1 MLPDAFDP
9 HSAPRLPS
17 ASGLH
22 DLPTL
27 GPPPVAPLDGPLE
40 SAASEASP
48 AVPRSRH
55 LSRPGRRARR
65 LAAGLLLVTLLG
77 GTFGAGMGAQAIVFA
92 PSDQIPDAAHFGLIR
107 EAWDILHQQYVGADG
122 LDGTKLADG
131 AINGLTQ
138 AVGDEGHTRFLTQD
152 ERQRENAE
160 LAGSFTGI
168 GIQVDQRDGQLV
180 IAGVFPKSPAQEAGL
195 KSGDRIVAIDGQ
207 ATAARPLDAL
217 LGSLRGPAGT
227 SVRLAV
233 EQPAA
238 VTATEVTVTRREV
251 QVPAVEWALVPG
263 TRTADIH
270 LLEFS
275 TGAGAEL
282 KSALTAAR
290 AARATSLILDLRGNP
305 GGYVNEAIT
314 AASQF
319 LKDGIVFSDRD
330 AQGKETPHAVEGGGL
345 ATDLPLVVLVDH
357 GSASSSEI
365 VAGALQDAGRATLV
379 GQTTFGTGT
388 VLHEFGLSDG
398 SALRVGTLQWLT
410 RDGHQIWHQ
419 GITPDRI
426 VALTA
431 AAQPLTP
438 DELPASGPTGIAT
451 ADAQLSAAL
460 AILAA
465 KS

>member
-9 HSAPRLPS
+9 PTVPRLPLP
-17 ASGLH
+17 SGDL

-40 SAASEASP
+40 SAAPETAP
-48 AVPRSRH
+48 AAPRRR
-55 LSRPGRRARR
+55 LPRPGRRARR
-65 LAAGLLLVTLLG
+65 AAAGILLLTLVSG
-77 GTFGAGMGAQAIVFA
+77 GFGAGMGAQALLFA
-92 PSDQIPDAAHFGLIR
+92 PRDQTPDAAHFALIR
-107 EAWDILHQQYVGADG
+107 EAWDILHQQYVGAAG

-131 AINGLTQ
+131 AIDGLTQ

-195 KSGDRIVAIDGQ
+195 RSGDRIVAIDGQ
-207 ATAARPLDAL
+207 ATAQRPLDDL
-217 LGSLRGPAGT
+217 LGSLRGAAGT
-227 SVRLAV
+227 SVRLSVAHA
-233 EQPAA
+233 QAA
-238 VTATEVTVTRREV
+238 TASEVTVTRREV
-251 QVPAVEWALVPG
+251 QVPAVEWAMVPG
-263 TRTADIH
+263 TRSADIH

-275 TGAGAEL
+275 TGSADEL
-282 KSALTAAR
+282 KLALKAAR
-290 AARATSLILDLRGNP
+290 AAGATSLVLDLRGNP

-314 AASQF
+314 VTSQF
-319 LKDGIVFSDRD
+319 LKDGIVFKDRD
-330 AQGKETPHAVEGGGL
+330 AAGNETPHPVEAGGL
-345 ATDLPLVVLVDH
+345 APDLPLVVLVDH

-426 VALTA
+426 VALPA

-438 DELPASGPTGIAT
+438 DELPASGSSRIAS

-465 KS
+465 RS

>member
-1 MLPDAFDP
+1 
-9 HSAPRLPS
+9 
-17 ASGLH
+17 
-22 DLPTL
+22 
-27 GPPPVAPLDGPLE
+27 
-40 SAASEASP
+40 
-48 AVPRSRH
+48 
-55 LSRPGRRARR
+55 
-65 LAAGLLLVTLLG
+65 
-77 GTFGAGMGAQAIVFA
+77 MGAQALVFA
-92 PSDQIPDAAHFGLIR
+92 PTDQTPDAAHFALIR
-107 EAWDILHQQYVGADG
+107 QAWDILHNQYVGADG

-131 AINGLTQ
+131 AIDGLTQ
-138 AVGDEGHTRFLTQD
+138 AVGDEGHTRFLTKD

-180 IAGVFPKSPAQEAGL
+180 VAGVFPKSPAQEAGL

-207 ATAARPLDAL
+207 DTARRPLDDL
-217 LGSLRGPAGT
+217 LGSLRGASGT
-227 SVRLAV
+227 SVRLSV
-233 EQPAA
+233 EHPPAS
-238 VTATEVTVTRREV
+238 TATDVTVTRREV
-251 QVPAVEWALVPG
+251 QVPAVEWAMVPG
-263 TRTADIH
+263 TRTADVH

-275 TGAGAEL
+275 TGSADEL
-282 KSALTAAR
+282 KSALKAAR
-290 AARATSLILDLRGNP
+290 AAGATALILDLRGNP

-314 AASQF
+314 TASQF
-319 LKDGIVFSDRD
+319 LKDGIVFKDRD
-330 AQGKETPHAVEGGGL
+330 ASGNETPHPVEPGGL

-365 VAGALQDAGRATLV
+365 VAGALQDAGRARLV

-410 RDGHQIWHQ
+410 REGHQIWHQ
-419 GITPDRI
+419 GITPDQA
-426 VALTA
+426 VALPA
-431 AAQPLTP
+431 DAQALTP

-460 AILAA
+460 RLLAA